1 MLYFCMDNFLIVP
14 RQILAILLLLSFA
27 YRPVFQIGEISYY
40 QFNLDYI
47 IKSYCINKNKPALH
61 CNGKCYLMQQL
72 EKSNNLGNSK
82 ASVNIAASF
91 LPAYFHIPP
100 DYQLI
105 HTFFYVEIGECCFR
119 KHFKDNPFF
128 PEIEHPPSYS

>member
-1 MLYFCMDNFLIVP
+1 
-14 RQILAILLLLSFA
+14 
-27 YRPVFQIGEISYY
+27 
-40 QFNLDYI
+40 
-47 IKSYCINKNKPALH
+47 
-61 CNGKCYLMQQL
+61 MQQL

-105 HTFFYVEIGECCFR
+105 HTFFML
-119 KHFKDNPFF
+119 K
-128 PEIEHPPSYS
+128 

>member
-105 HTFFYVEIGECCFR
+105 HTFFKDCLTIFTFNIP
-119 KHFKDNPFF
+119 KHDINKLRNINFYC
-128 PEIEHPPSYS
+128 SR